1 MMLCGLLVE
10 PPLAWPENMATIAKE
25 FLDKALEK
33 LNILRRSQREII
45 LKKEQ
50 QVAIEQLLLG
60 NDVLAVLPTG
70 FGKSMIFTVF
80 LIAKQEMDKQQDNNL
95 TTCILVI
102 SPLASIISDQIA
114 EIESLGFKAVELSDK
129 TIKDVVQYR
138 PQFIYC
144 SAENATSKLSLQAL
158 QNELHESIAAIVVDE
173 SHTVETWTGKR

>member
-1 MMLCGLLVE
+1 
-10 PPLAWPENMATIAKE
+10 MATIAKE

-33 LNILRRSQREII
+33 LNILRHSQREII

-102 SPLASIISDQIA
+102 SPLASIISEQIYTGSRSLNQLSRSYIAHMRSEFFLRTLCKPDQ
-114 EIESLGFKAVELSDK
+114 
-129 TIKDVVQYR
+129 
-138 PQFIYC
+138 
-144 SAENATSKLSLQAL
+144 SLQ
-158 QNELHESIAAIVVDE
+158 
-173 SHTVETWTGKR
+173 TTF